1 MGESCINW
9 NKSDI
14 YKDAFTNHFNQKEST
29 ANTNRNSNTFKPKY
43 YSYDLCYGSL
53 EPLKI
58 TNVVFNNPATIVFWS
73 DKTKTIVK
81 CENEAFDEEKGLAMA
96 ISKKFLGNKGNYYNE
111 FKKWLPGK
119 DWSDLIA
126 DKEID
131 LSLVTLDE
139 AIKRTNENLKK
150 ITNTFKSSK
159 GEK

>member
-29 ANTNRNSNTFKPKY
+29 ANINSNSNTFKPKNDIKVTSGVY
-43 YSYDLCYGSL
+43 PSYDLYYGSL

-58 TNVVFNNPATIVFWS
+58 TKVVFNNPATIVFWS

-81 CENEAFDEEKGLAMA
+81 CENETFDEEKGLAMA

-111 FKKWLPGK
+111 FKKCVP
-119 DWSDLIA
+119 
-126 DKEID
+126 
-131 LSLVTLDE
+131 
-139 AIKRTNENLKK
+139 KK
-150 ITNTFKSSK
+150 
-159 GEK
+159 